1 MKKISFLLPE
11 RCLPTGL
18 TGPMEMFNA
27 ASEYMMNKG
36 LSDGPFFEIETI
48 GLTKNRV
55 SLSSNITIKC
65 DRSTNSMDSTD
76 LIIIP
81 PFRLDDPA
89 AYKNNLNFIP
99 WIKYHYQNSNAD
111 VASICLGSFLLAST
125 GLLDGKVCT
134 THWHAS
140 EKFERLFPNVN
151 FCPNQILTNEERLY
165 TSGGVTSFLSLVI
178 LLIEKY
184 CGRETS
190 IWVSKRFLVDVDRVT
205 QSYFAIF
212 NTQKKHQDK
221 SIQTAQ
227 EYIENN
233 YQNEIS
239 VEGIAKKVSISR
251 RNFIRRFKKATNNT
265 PLEYIQRVKIEA
277 AKKKLENSSE
287 TIYNIMFSVGY
298 NDNKSFR
305 NRFKKI
311 TGLTPKEYRKK
322 YNSAYIIHPSNN

>member
-1 MKKISFLLPE
+1 M
-11 RCLPTGL
+11 PTGL
-18 TGPMEMFNA
+18 TGPYEMFNA
-27 ASEYMMNKG
+27 ASEYMTMKG
-36 LSDGPFFEIETI
+36 LSDGPFFQIETV
-48 GLTKNRV
+48 GLSKNRV
-55 SLSSNITIKC
+55 HLGSNITVKC
-65 DRSTNSMDSTD
+65 DRTINNLDSTD

-81 PFRLDDPA
+81 PSRLEDPEVF
-89 AYKNNLNFIP
+89 KRNLNFVP
-99 WIKYHYQNSNAD
+99 WIKYHYRNSNAEI
-111 VASICLGSFLLAST
+111 ASLCLGSFLLAST

-134 THWHAS
+134 THWNAS
-140 EKFERLFPNVN
+140 DQFESMFPNVN
-151 FCPNQILTNEERLY
+151 FCQNLILTNEERLY
-165 TSGGVTSFLSLVI
+165 TSGGVTSFLSLVV

-184 CGRETS
+184 CGRETA

-212 NTQKKHQDK
+212 NTQKKHQDT
-221 SIQTAQ
+221 SIKIAQ

-233 YQNEIS
+233 YHNEIS

-251 RNFIRRFKKATNNT
+251 RNFIRRFKKATKNT

-277 AKKKLENSSE
+277 AKKQLENSSE